1 MQDTAFPAATTPVA
15 RLVDRLAGLAIAVA
29 ALALLGLVAV
39 QGWQVVA
46 RYALNDSP
54 SWTEPVTLLLLSTAM
69 SLGAASG
76 VHTRRHFSFS
86 LFVDAM
92 APARRRVMRALQALA
107 MAVIGALLAW
117 WGTVLFLDGLHIPTA
132 GAAMPESIDYLP
144 IAVGGA
150 LMALFALAQL
160 LHGDAGNAPA
170 DTAGEDD

>member
-1 MQDTAFPAATTPVA
+1 
-15 RLVDRLAGLAIAVA
+15 
-29 ALALLGLVAV
+29 
-39 QGWQVVA
+39 
-46 RYALNDSP
+46 
-54 SWTEPVTLLLLSTAM
+54 
-69 SLGAASG
+69 
-76 VHTRRHFSFS
+76 
-86 LFVDAM
+86 
-92 APARRRVMRALQALA
+92 MRALQALA

-170 DTAGEDD
+170 DAAGEDD